1 MSNLDAAICSMR
13 FELCEVKKDLKEQVT
28 MHLYPGTRNIVVKGQ
43 LGQLD
48 RILLGKKPFLCF
60 EDVFL
65 GPLVAGEDVVWGEMK
80 KEKGGQEAKER
91 RKCGLKVEWLK
102 ENIGDTKVG
111 STREPKSMSLVEFM
125 SKQILELEEELECPV
140 CFEVAATAP
149 IYKCPEDHLMCM

>member
-1 MSNLDAAICSMR
+1 MENKRKAPCTRSTKRKEYSGHVHFQVNSKVFERVQATFTRLWIYGDWARNQDVLIKVTSMSNLDAAICSMR

-65 GPLVAGEDVVWGEMK
+65 GPLVAGEDVVWG
-80 KEKGGQEAKER
+80 R
-91 RKCGLKVEWLK
+91 
-102 ENIGDTKVG
+102 
-111 STREPKSMSLVEFM
+111 
-125 SKQILELEEELECPV
+125 
-140 CFEVAATAP
+140 
-149 IYKCPEDHLMCM
+149 